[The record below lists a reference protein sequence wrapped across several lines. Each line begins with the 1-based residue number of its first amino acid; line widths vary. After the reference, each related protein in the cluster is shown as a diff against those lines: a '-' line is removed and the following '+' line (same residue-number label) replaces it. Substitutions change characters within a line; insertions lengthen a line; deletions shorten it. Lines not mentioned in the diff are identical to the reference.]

1 MNDLTILHLSDL
13 HFNNKGAQPFK
24 LYSAL
29 LYDIKEQLRGLKN
42 VVIVVTG
49 DIVNQGDYS
58 CEKSIINFFQ
68 ELKNIINYLKIEF
81 HGIFFVPG
89 NHDKV
94 RSYATNILSHVKNLY
109 DEQYFNEFGDFF
121 KKSFEKYNALVK
133 QICEIFDSGFN
144 GFNESTFC
152 CKYIVVGDKK
162 ELDNSGDKQSYIFVG
177 FNTAW
182 SATGP
187 YDRRNLKLGKFQI
200 DKIEEEYRNIRSE
213 IGYNDKKPLVIAMAH
228 HPLNWLTGSDEDI
241 IQNFLIGQRGI
252 DAQIFLCGHT
262 HTRDVINW
270 SNNRQSLTTLSTGI
284 GWPEDSTTDHS
295 DLHAYSIYVLHL
307 DLNAID
313 VYVRSTNDGGKF
325 VEDYRLYTQEENRKH
340 KKIVLPLSSTNVHS
354 YYELGTVSLH
364 SPVVSFL
371 SNEFIKSTEKFIRS
385 LGKFRQRAI
394 QQIHIVK
401 NRLIAVKQK
410 YTEESAKA
418 GFKEGINSEEIAYDM
433 FRSYIQIL
441 CDGFVFDFLGDR
453 DSSQESDIRFHFRCL
468 NIDSNDG
475 VLYSQLCSSF
485 WKRLEGKI
493 PNPVK
498 VLGFVELIKAAF
510 EEKRPLIYSV
520 NSSVC
525 TTKTEWEDFI
535 TAVPN
540 IEQNIYEYELC
551 NSMKKRYPII
561 TFGVSVRNVIDRQ
574 LLFCL
579 DYYRI
584 DDILG
589 SILELYCKEN
599 NFNLIDLCKKHDF
612 N

>member
-1 MNDLTILHLSDL
+1 MNQLNNLTILHLSDL

-29 LYDIKEQLRGLKN
+29 LYDIEEQLQGLKN

-49 DIVNQGDYS
+49 DIVNQGDYL

-68 ELKNIINYLKIEF
+68 QLKNTIDKLKIDF

-94 RSYATNILSHVKNLY
+94 RSYATSILSHVKNLY

-133 QICEIFDSGFN
+133 QICKIFDFE
-144 GFNESTFC
+144 FDESTFC
-152 CKYIVVGDKK
+152 CKYIVVDDKK
-162 ELDNSGDKQSYIFVG
+162 ELDNSDDKQPYIFVG

-182 SATGP
+182 SATGSS
-187 YDRRNLKLGKFQI
+187 DRRNLKLGKFQI
-200 DKIEEEYRNIRSE
+200 DKIEEEYRKIRSE

-364 SPVVSFL
+364 SPMVSFL
-371 SNEFIKSTEKFIRS
+371 SNEFIKSTEKFIRH
-385 LGKFRQRAI
+385 LGKFRQTAI
-394 QQIHIVK
+394 HQIYIRK
-401 NRLIAVKQK
+401 PTDNKD
-410 YTEESAKA
+410 Y
-418 GFKEGINSEEIAYDM
+418 AYGM
-433 FRSYIQIL
+433 FISYMQIL
-441 CDGFVFDFLGDR
+441 CDCFVSTFLEDR
-453 DSSQESDIRFHFRCL
+453 VSGESDIRLHFRS
-468 NIDSNDG
+468 IKIKDDKIS
-475 VLYSQLCSSF
+475 YPQLCSSF
-485 WKRLEGKI
+485 WPKLTGDI
-493 PNPVK
+493 PPVK
-498 VLGFVELIKAAF
+498 ELGFEELIEASFK
-510 EEKRPLIYSV
+510 EKRPLIFSV
-520 NSSVC
+520 NNAVC
-525 TTKTEWEDFI
+525 KTPTDWKDFI
-535 TAVPN
+535 TAIPST
-540 IEQNIYEYELC
+540 EKNIYKCEYDGVIKG
-551 NSMKKRYPII
+551 SYPII
-561 TFGVSVRNVIDRQ
+561 TFGVSIKNCDDRN

-579 DYYRI
+579 DYYHI
-584 DDILG
+584 DDVLG
-589 SILELYCKEN
+589 AILEAYCNINE
-599 NFNLIDLCKKHDF
+599 FNLADYV
-612 N
+612 